1 MPVKSLLPVVLS
13 AIEGHEKLVFRAIK
27 PLFQIIGNEGLNW
40 GMPKFV
46 IFSLRSEFFFTN
58 KVLQGN

>member
-27 PLFQIIGNEGLNW
+27 PLFRIIGKEGLN
-40 GMPKFV
+40 
-46 IFSLRSEFFFTN
+46 
-58 KVLQGN
+58 

>member
-27 PLFQIIGNEGLNW
+27 PLFRIIGNEGLNW

-46 IFSLRSEFFFTN
+46 IFSLRSEFFY
-58 KVLQGN
+58 